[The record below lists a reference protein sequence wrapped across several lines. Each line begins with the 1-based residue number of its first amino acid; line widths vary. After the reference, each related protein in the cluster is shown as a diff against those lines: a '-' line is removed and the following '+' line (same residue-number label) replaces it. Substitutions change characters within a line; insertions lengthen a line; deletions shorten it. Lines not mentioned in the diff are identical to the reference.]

1 MKKYEFTGE
10 TKELL
15 GITLR
20 RIRAI
25 KSFVDVKAGDIGGWI
40 EKDSNISHDG
50 NAWVSGD
57 AWVYGNAV
65 VSGNA
70 WVSGDARVYG
80 NAWVYSDAVVSGDAR
95 VSGDAWVSGDA
106 VVSGDAMVYGNAW
119 VSGGKWNVS
128 PCYIQGTRW
137 SVNISSP
144 ETVRCGCQDHTWQEW
159 HDRYKSIS
167 RVHGADDVLEEYIRY
182 FNLLC
187 VMYGHEDCRIGV
199 EER

>member
-10 TKELL
+10 TKKFL
-15 GITLR
+15 GITMR
-20 RIRAI
+20 RICAI
-25 KSFVDVKAGDIGGWI
+25 KSFMGVKAGDIGGWI
-40 EKDSNISHDG
+40 EKGSNLSHDG
-50 NAWVSGD
+50 VAWVSGN
-57 AWVYGNAV
+57 AMVY
-65 VSGNA
+65 
-70 WVSGDARVYG
+70 
-80 NAWVYSDAVVSGDAR
+80 
-95 VSGDAWVSGDA
+95 GDAWVSGDA
-106 VVSGDAMVYGNAW
+106 MVSGNARVSGNAW

-159 HDRYKSIS
+159 HDRYKAIS